1 MDASPPPGWVAIGR
15 WDIAGMPRAGVAAI
29 LALSAVALAAAAAVG
44 SGVAYLG
51 TGNASVRLDL
61 AGVLAGAALG
71 PALHELVHAAAFRAL
86 GGRPRFGAKGWT
98 RLGPVLVTSAP
109 GAYFRRSAYL
119 AALLAPLAALTPA
132 LWIALAFAPAGG
144 PIASALIVAAGVNAG
159 GSAGDAAL
167 ALAAR
172 THPADARF
180 EDTGDGFAVY
190 GPARSGGLLSD
201 RTRS

>member
-1 MDASPPPGWVAIGR
+1 MDASLPAGYAELACWNIGR
-15 WDIAGMPRAGVAAI
+15 MPVRRAAALVLLAGAAFAAAAGAG
-29 LALSAVALAAAAAVG
+29 LAAAQLR
-44 SGVAYLG
+44 SGGDAIG
-51 TGNASVRLDL
+51 LDL
-61 AGVLAGAALG
+61 GGMLAGAALG
-71 PALHELVHAAAFRAL
+71 AALHELVHAAAFRAL

-132 LWIALAFAPAGG
+132 LWIALAFAPAAG

-172 THPADARF
+172 THPAEARF